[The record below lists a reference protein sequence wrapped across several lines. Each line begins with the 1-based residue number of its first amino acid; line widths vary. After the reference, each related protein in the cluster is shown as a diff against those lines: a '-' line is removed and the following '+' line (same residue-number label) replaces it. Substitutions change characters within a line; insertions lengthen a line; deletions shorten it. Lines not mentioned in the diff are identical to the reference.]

1 MTGEKRLPQLDARL
15 SAAAGYVRPGH
26 VAADIGCDHG
36 KLTVDLLVSGRCP
49 KVIAADLRPIPLS
62 KAQENCRKAVCED
75 RAELRLGNG
84 LEVLQPGE
92 ATDIVI
98 AGMGAETIIEI
109 LQAAP
114 WVCDPAIRLILVP
127 ATKHSIL
134 RRWLCQNGFGIEAE
148 SLCRAAGRYYSVLC
162 AAYNGAPFEP
172 SGKFCVVGLTPGQP
186 GAAEYRRRQLM
197 KIQKYRRGMQ
207 PGPWADWVDDLI
219 RALEEDENG

>member
-62 KAQENCRKAVCED
+62 KAQENCRKAGCAD

-114 WVCDPAIRLILVP
+114 WARPLSPAGNSAWWALRP
-127 ATKHSIL
+127 ASRA
-134 RRWLCQNGFGIEAE
+134 RRNI
-148 SLCRAAGRYYSVLC
+148 AGAS
-162 AAYNGAPFEP
+162 
-172 SGKFCVVGLTPGQP
+172 
-186 GAAEYRRRQLM
+186 
-197 KIQKYRRGMQ
+197 
-207 PGPWADWVDDLI
+207 W
-219 RALEEDENG
+219 

>member
-62 KAQENCRKAVCED
+62 KAQENCRKAGCED

-114 WVCDPAIRLILVP
+114 WVRSGAVQLVMVP
-127 ATKHSIL
+127 ANKPEIL
-134 RRWLCQNGFGIEAE
+134 RRWLARRGFALRAETLCQ
-148 SLCRAAGRYYSVLC
+148 AAGRWYAVMNARYTGEAC
-162 AAYNGAPFEP
+162 EP
-172 SGKFCVVGLTPGQP
+172 DGLYCLTGLTAGQP
-186 GAAEYRRRQLM
+186 GCAEYYASQNAKRKKYQLGLPDGAE
-197 KIQKYRRGMQ
+197 KDAVGK
-207 PGPWADWVDDLI
+207 LI
-219 RALEEDENG
+219 AELEKR